1 MRAKQELITELSN
14 MYSFNIDEMEEI
26 LNKYIITKQ
35 ESKRTSLKNKINQ
48 FIIAKQID
56 NLSERTLDNYKL
68 QLNQFEKYI
77 RKPVN
82 QISTDDIRNYISYLS
97 TDKKL
102 KLNSIE
108 TYIAYIKTFFVWC
121 YAEEIIKKDPTV
133 RIKSSKFTR
142 INTRNSL
149 KIEEQE
155 KIRDTCKDIREKT
168 LVEILISTG
177 CRLSEIALVDIDNI
191 DINNRCIN
199 VLGKG
204 NKERVVYFSTR
215 AKLYLQ
221 QYLNSR
227 KEDEKAL
234 FVSKKAPYIRLK
246 GRAIQKIIKQIG
258 VRAKLSF
265 NLHPHLFR
273 HTFATNYLNM
283 GMDIVTI
290 QRLLGH
296 SNLQTT
302 QLYSKMSQETI
313 KNEYMKFIK

>member
-1 MRAKQELITELSN
+1 MRAKDELLQELFDIYGANEDIEKLV
-14 MYSFNIDEMEEI
+14 
-26 LNKYIITKQ
+26 NKYVITKQ

-56 NLSERTLDNYKL
+56 NLSVRTLENYKL
-68 QLNQFEKYI
+68 QLIQFEKYI
-77 RKPVN
+77 KKPVN
-82 QISTDDIRNYISYLS
+82 QISTDDIRTYISYLS
-97 TDKKL
+97 SDRKIKL
-102 KLNSIE
+102 SSIE
-108 TYIAYIKTFFVWC
+108 TYIAYIKTFFAWC
-121 YAEEIIKKDPTV
+121 SSEEIIKKDPTV

-155 KIRDTCKDIREKT
+155 KIRDICKDIREKAI
-168 LVEILISTG
+168 VEILISTG
-177 CRLSEIALVDIDNI
+177 CRLSEIANINIDDVDIY
-191 DINNRCIN
+191 NRSIK
-199 VLGKG
+199 VIGKG
-204 NKERVVYFSTR
+204 NKVRTVYFSTR

-221 QYLNSR
+221 QYISTR
-227 KEDEKAL
+227 KGDENAL

-246 GRAIQKIIKQIG
+246 GRAIQKIIRQIG
-258 VRAKLSF
+258 LRAKLNF

-273 HTFATNYLNM
+273 HTFATNCLNI

-302 QLYSKMSQETI
+302 QIYAKMSQETI